1 MKKRIIINTLPLP
14 RIIARLFI
22 IVLIVC
28 TLSNFAIGQTTET
41 SHEKGYPSLGGPD
54 AVESQIESDRTEKKV
69 LYESKLLKPYFKW
82 QADLKEKHAF
92 SFGIDYTGV
101 YLETSDSLSGK
112 NDHASS
118 GIVRFYGA
126 WELLGRGTDTT
137 GTLVYKVEH
146 RHRYS
151 NNVPSNFSIGN
162 LGNVGVIEP
171 PFSNQGNRLTN
182 LYWRQ
187 SWNKGKIVA
196 LGGFLDTT
204 DFVDIFALGS
214 PWLHFMNFAFSTG
227 AASISLPEDAT
238 LGLAT
243 GAWINDK
250 TYIIA
255 GFEDTNS
262 DPTDP
267 FEGFDTFFEDH
278 EYFKHIE
285 IGWTT
290 SKDRAYFD
298 NFHLTLWQVDERDEA
313 GVEDGWGT
321 VLSYSH
327 YINDKWMPFL
337 RVGYSNDGG
346 SLLEKSISAGFAF
359 QLNPTEGA
367 ERNLFG
373 FGANWGDPNGTAFGA
388 GLDDQYSFELF
399 YRLQVT
405 KELAITPD
413 IQFLINPAL
422 NPDEDNSWVFGL
434 RARLAL

>member
-1 MKKRIIINTLPLP
+1 
-14 RIIARLFI
+14 
-22 IVLIVC
+22 
-28 TLSNFAIGQTTET
+28 
-41 SHEKGYPSLGGPD
+41 
-54 AVESQIESDRTEKKV
+54 
-69 LYESKLLKPYFKW
+69 
-82 QADLKEKHAF
+82 
-92 SFGIDYTGV
+92 
-101 YLETSDSLSGK
+101 
-112 NDHASS
+112 
-118 GIVRFYGA
+118 
-126 WELLGRGTDTT
+126 
-137 GTLVYKVEH
+137 
-146 RHRYS
+146 
-151 NNVPSNFSIGN
+151 
-162 LGNVGVIEP
+162 VGVIEP
-171 PFSNQGNRLTN
+171 PFSNQGTRLTN

-196 LGGFLDTT
+196 LGGFLDAT

-227 AASISLPEDAT
+227 VASISLPEDAT
-238 LGLAT
+238 LGLAA

-298 NFHLTLWQVDERDEA
+298 NFHLTFWQVDERDEA

-337 RVGYSNDGG
+337 RAGYSNDGG

-359 QLNPTEGA
+359 QLNPIGGA
-367 ERNLFG
+367 ARDLFG
-373 FGANWGDPNGTAFGA
+373 FGANWGDPNGTAFGS

-413 IQFLINPAL
+413 VQFLINPAL